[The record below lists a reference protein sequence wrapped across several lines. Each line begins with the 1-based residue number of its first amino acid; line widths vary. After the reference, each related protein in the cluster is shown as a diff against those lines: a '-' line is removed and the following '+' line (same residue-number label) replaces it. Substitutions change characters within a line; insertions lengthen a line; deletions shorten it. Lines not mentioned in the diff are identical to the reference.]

1 MILGEPMGNAL
12 LDAPLVA
19 DQCPK
24 GGMLAQ
30 VMSRTSLFALTLS
43 RDVQSLRA
51 GDLFARS
58 SQIQAGAWFD
68 RTGREGTGLDTHLS
82 DGRRVL
88 RELKRSQLRA
98 AEMRRFQ
105 DSMRWLDRHRSSYRG
120 QWVALDGEK
129 LLAAYPSARQ
139 VFSEVGDLDPVPLVI
154 HVEADETPFVGW

>member
-1 MILGEPMGNAL
+1 M
-12 LDAPLVA
+12 DAPLVA

-30 VMSRTSLFALTLS
+30 ATSRASLFALTS
-43 RDVQSLRA
+43 SHDVQSLRA
-51 GDLFARS
+51 GDIFARS
-58 SQIQAGAWFD
+58 GQTQAEAWFD

-82 DGRRVL
+82 DGRRML

-105 DSMRWLDRHRSSYRG
+105 DSMRWLDRHGSSYRG

-129 LLAAYPSARQ
+129 LLAAFASAKQ
-139 VFSEVGDLDPVPLVI
+139 VFSAVGDLDPAPLVI
-154 HVEADETPFVGW
+154 HVEEDETPFAGW